1 MWIVSITTV
10 LAAYGLFAL
19 RGRNKITVPEE
30 PEMSTSGIALRPF
43 QRLGGADHGWLNTR
57 HHFSF
62 ADYYDASRM
71 NWGALRVINDDII
84 LPGSGFPPHPH
95 RNMEIVSYLH
105 GENFHPATGK
115 LEGGEGIRHKDN
127 TGSNGITEPG
137 DVQVMSVGSE
147 GVMHSEFHPNE
158 KSKKSTN
165 LFQIWI
171 SPDKQVAKS
180 TWGTRH
186 FPRSDSA
193 NAFAVFASGF
203 KEDQVKGALPI
214 NSMTRVAGVR
224 LEHSKPVSYTLGKNR
239 LAYAVV
245 LDGKARVNGVVA
257 NSHDGIAIE
266 KNEDLRFESVGS
278 APAEILLVDTHPL
291 I

>member
-1 MWIVSITTV
+1 MWIFSIAAAFFAYLVFV
-10 LAAYGLFAL
+10 LSRKQNPKSL
-19 RGRNKITVPEE
+19 EE
-30 PEMSTSGIALRPF
+30 PEMSTAGITLRPF
-43 QRLGGADHGWLNTR
+43 HRLGGADHGWLNTR

-62 ADYYDASRM
+62 ADYYDPQRM

-105 GENFHPATGK
+105 GENLHPATGK

-127 TGSNGITEPG
+127 TGSDGITEPG
-137 DVQVMSVGSE
+137 DVQVMSVGSD
-147 GVMHSEFHPNE
+147 GVMHSEFHPDK

-171 SPDKQVAKS
+171 SPDKRVKNS

-203 KEDQVKGALPI
+203 EDDQAKGALPI
-214 NSMTRVAGVR
+214 NSMTRVSGVR
-224 LEHSKPVSYTLGKNR
+224 LEHSKPVTYSLSKNR
-239 LAYAVV
+239 IAYAVV
-245 LDGKARVNGVVA
+245 MNGKARVNGVEA

-266 KNEDLRFESVGS
+266 KNEELRFESVGT
-278 APAEILLVDTHPL
+278 APAEILLVDTHP
-291 I
+291 IN